1 MKRNAMIISLGMM
14 FLLLGNVE
22 ANRSGYSSIILPV
35 GERTTTISWNVL
47 DSPEAAVAWGW
58 TGEGSWFIETGD
70 KMNFTVTKVGEDFVT
85 GILGIGN
92 FSMEANNS
100 RIASEIVYG
109 VWGLTPF
116 FPGLVVKIGEEN
128 LESLNDTAY
137 ASAERVSGNY
147 LNGTM
152 ESSYGSISASGRS
165 YNCIIFEYAQD
176 PSGFGDPQ
184 VTYLAYDTETGVL
197 VRGNSSYYFGEP
209 WLPYSLVVEL
219 ESITPPGP
227 DMMLIIVGSGSVIA
241 SIVIVIVTIRIRT
254 NPRS

>member
-1 MKRNAMIISLGMM
+1 MKRNVMIVSLITM
-14 FLLLGNVE
+14 FLLVGNVS
-22 ANRSGYSSIILPV
+22 ANDTGYSSIIQPV
-35 GERTTTISWNVL
+35 GDANTIISWNVL

-58 TGEGSWFIETGD
+58 TGEGSWFLETDD
-70 KMNFTVTKVGEDFVT
+70 KINFTVTRVEEDFVT

-100 RIASEIVYG
+100 RIASELVYG

-128 LESLNDTAY
+128 LASLNATAY

-152 ESSYGSISASGRS
+152 KSSYGSVSASGRS
-165 YNCIIFEYAQD
+165 YNCIIFEYEQD
-176 PSGFGDPQ
+176 PTGFGDPQ

-197 VRGNSSYYFGEP
+197 VKGNSSYYFGEP
-209 WLPYSLVVEL
+209 WLPYSLVIEL
-219 ESITPPGP
+219 ESITPPGL
-227 DMMLIIVGSGSVIA
+227 DMTIILVGAGVAAAVAIIIIVVILKKK
-241 SIVIVIVTIRIRT
+241 
-254 NPRS
+254 